1 MKTMTIRNIPPSV
14 TKGIQ
19 ETSEARH
26 ISMNAA
32 VIALLAQGLGLDS
45 TQQKKKNDF
54 SAFCGGWSA
63 KEQADFEK
71 ATQRSV
77 DPGDWQ

>member
-14 TKGIQ
+14 TEGIL
-19 ETSEARH
+19 ETSEARQ

-32 VIALLAQGLGLDS
+32 VIDLLARGLGLDAA
-45 TQQKKKNDF
+45 QQKKKNDF

-63 KEQADFEK
+63 KEHEAFEK
-71 ATQRSV
+71 ATKRTV
-77 DPGDWQ
+77 DPEDWK